1 MISSLRKIAG
11 RKYFPLNEIEI
22 SKSALIHNY
31 NHLNELST
39 VPVAPVL
46 KSNAYGHG
54 IEIVGKILAELNPPI
69 ICVDSIYEAYQLL
82 NAKIKIPI
90 LVMGYVGGE
99 NLSVKKLPFSFSV
112 YTEEMLENI
121 KKFQPHAPV
130 HIFVDSGMHR
140 EGVPMDDVRDFLK
153 RAKSLNLNI
162 EGIMSHFAKP
172 DSPNYYK
179 TKSQVDNFESAIE
192 IGKKMGIKFKYIHL
206 FASNGIRNID
216 KYKRVDTLTRSGK
229 ALYGIDVVK
238 NSNEFL
244 PVLSLNSTIIQIKE
258 LKKGESL
265 GYDFIFK
272 APYNMT
278 TAILPIGYNDGVN
291 RRLSNKGF
299 VKINNKFCRIIGR
312 VSMNITVV
320 DVTNVENIKVGQ
332 KVNIYSNNPM
342 DKNCVF
348 NVAEMTDTIPY
359 EILTHLNPSTKRI
372 SIT

>member
-1 MISSLRKIAG
+1 MINSVRKRFG

-22 SKSALIHNY
+22 SKDALLHNY
-31 NHLNELST
+31 SYLVSLSG

-54 IEIVGKILAELNPPI
+54 IEIIGKILDEVSPPL

-82 NAKIKIPI
+82 NFKIKTPI

-112 YTEEMLENI
+112 YTHEMLDNI
-121 KKFQPHAPV
+121 KKFQPDASV
-130 HIFVDSGMHR
+130 HIFIDSGMHR
-140 EGVPMDDVRDFLK
+140 EGVPMDEVNDFLK
-153 RAKSLNLNI
+153 KAKRLNLNI

-172 DSPNYYK
+172 DSHTNIN
-179 TKSQVDNFESAIE
+179 TRNQIENFEKAIE
-192 IGKKMGIKFKYIHL
+192 MGESMGIDFKYIHL
-206 FASNGIRNID
+206 FASNGIRNIE
-216 KYKRVDTLTRSGK
+216 KYRRVGNLTRSGK
-229 ALYGIDVVK
+229 ALYGIDLTK
-238 NSNEFL
+238 NSKKL
-244 PVLSLNSTIIQIKE
+244 KPVLSLNSTIIQIKK

-272 APYNMT
+272 APKDMV

-299 VKINNKFCRIIGR
+299 VKIEKKFCQIIGR
-312 VSMNITVV
+312 VSMNITVI
-320 DVTNVENIKVGQ
+320 DVSNINDIKVGQ
-332 KVNIYSNNPM
+332 KVNIYSNNPL
-342 DKNCVF
+342 DKNCVY
-348 NVAEMTDTIPY
+348 NVAEMTGTIPY

-372 SIT
+372 TIT